1 MPAPRYAPAVAAGT
15 HEEESSMEQVTLR
28 ATRRGEAGTR
38 PARRLRRDGFVP
50 AIVYG
55 RGIEPLPVVIDGH
68 DLFMVLH
75 TEAGA
80 NAVIK
85 VEVEGGESV
94 LTVAREVQRHP
105 VRGEI
110 THLDLI
116 KVSLDVAIEAE
127 VHLVFQG
134 TPDPVKN
141 EGAFVETIASSV
153 LIEALPTQVPSS
165 VEVDISALMIGDTLK
180 VADLPTLDGVTYLD
194 DLDKPLLTVL
204 LPRAEEPEVEE
215 VEEGEGAAIEAG
227 AETAAEA
234 ASGASGDE
242 G

>member
-1 MPAPRYAPAVAAGT
+1 
-15 HEEESSMEQVTLR
+15 MEQVTLR

>member
-1 MPAPRYAPAVAAGT
+1 
-15 HEEESSMEQVTLR
+15 MEQVTLR
-28 ATRRGEAGTR
+28 ATRRSEAGTR

-50 AIVYG
+50 AVVYG
-55 RGIEPLPVVIDGH
+55 RGIAPLPVVIDGH
-68 DLFMVLH
+68 DLFVVLH

-80 NAVIK
+80 NAVIR
-85 VEVEGGESV
+85 VEVEGGESM

-105 VRGEI
+105 VRGDI

-116 KVSLDVAIEAE
+116 KVSLDVAIQAE
-127 VHLVFQG
+127 VHLVFEG

-153 LIEALPTQVPSS
+153 LIEALPTQVPSNI
-165 VEVDISALMIGDTLK
+165 EVDIAALTIGDTLK

-204 LPRAEEPEVEE
+204 LPRAEEPEAGEA
-215 VEEGEGAAIEAG
+215 EEGEEGAAVEAG

>member
-1 MPAPRYAPAVAAGT
+1 
-15 HEEESSMEQVTLR
+15 MEQVTLR

-50 AIVYG
+50 AVVYG

-116 KVSLDVAIEAE
+116 KVSLDVAIQAD
-127 VHLVFQG
+127 VHLVFEG
-134 TPDPVKN
+134 TPEPVKSD
-141 EGAFVETIASSV
+141 GAFVETIASSV

-215 VEEGEGAAIEAG
+215 AEEGAALEAG
-227 AETAAEA
+227 AETAAET

>member
-50 AIVYG
+50 AVVYG

-68 DLFMVLH
+68 DLFVVLH

-80 NAVIK
+80 NAVIR
-85 VEVEGGESV
+85 VEVEGGESM

-105 VRGEI
+105 VRGDI

-116 KVSLDVAIEAE
+116 KVSLDVAIQAE
-127 VHLVFQG
+127 VHLVFEG

-153 LIEALPTQVPSS
+153 LIEALPTQVPSNI
-165 VEVDISALMIGDTLK
+165 EVDIAALTIGDTLR

-215 VEEGEGAAIEAG
+215 AEEGAALEAG
-227 AETAAEA
+227 AETAAET